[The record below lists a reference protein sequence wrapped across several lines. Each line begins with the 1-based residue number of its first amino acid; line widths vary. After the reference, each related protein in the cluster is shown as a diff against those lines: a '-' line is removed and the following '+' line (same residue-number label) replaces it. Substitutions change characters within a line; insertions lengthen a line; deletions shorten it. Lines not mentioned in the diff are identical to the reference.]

1 MEDTQL
7 RYTFFFFA
15 MMLKMLMMSSFSI
28 DIYSHKYNMKMW
40 YII

>member
-7 RYTFFFFA
+7 RYTFFFA

-28 DIYSHKYNMKMW
+28 DIYSHKYNMKMR

>member
-7 RYTFFFFA
+7 RLHFFFCYDVENVSDVQF
-15 MMLKMLMMSSFSI
+15 FI
-28 DIYSHKYNMKMW
+28 DIYSHKYNMKML